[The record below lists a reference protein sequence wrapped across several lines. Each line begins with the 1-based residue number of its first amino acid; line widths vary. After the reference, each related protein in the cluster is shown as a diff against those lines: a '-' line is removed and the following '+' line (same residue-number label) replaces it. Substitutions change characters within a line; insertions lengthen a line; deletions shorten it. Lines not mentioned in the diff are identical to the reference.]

1 MILMSTTVDVTKF
14 SLATLPEK
22 MLDWAFEV
30 MMAQAELMKDL
41 WQIYINVDTGSARD
55 SIRVERGGEE
65 KDWRSIRVR
74 GGGYV
79 INPRTGRLVD
89 YMPVLEAKYGAGKM
103 AFEEIKPTL
112 LMMLKEG
119 TVERWATK

>member
-1 MILMSTTVDVTKF
+1 MSVVVDVTKF
-14 SLATLPEK
+14 ELATLPEK
-22 MLDWAFEV
+22 MLNWAFEV
-30 MMAQAELMKDL
+30 MMGQAELMKDL
-41 WQIYINVDTGSARD
+41 WKIYINVDTGAARD
-55 SIRVERGGEE
+55 SIRIERGGEE

-79 INPRTGRLVD
+79 TNPKTGRLVD
-89 YMPVLEAKYGAGKM
+89 YMPIIEAKYGAGRM

-119 TVERWATK
+119 TVERWTTK